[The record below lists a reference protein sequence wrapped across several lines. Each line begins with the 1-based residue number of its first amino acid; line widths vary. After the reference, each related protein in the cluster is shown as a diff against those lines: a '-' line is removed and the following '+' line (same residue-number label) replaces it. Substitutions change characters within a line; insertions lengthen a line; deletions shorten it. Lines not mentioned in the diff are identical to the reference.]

1 MLINEFIYKHSLYI
15 SVYKCIYVYVY
26 LLTYLHRTT
35 FHEEM
40 YAPVLLIVLFV
51 NIINPG
57 PTLNLSTGVS

>member
-1 MLINEFIYKHSLYI
+1 MSLSTNIVCILMCI
-15 SVYKCIYVYVY
+15 SVYVYVY